1 MKRLALMPIPVPSFL
16 LDAPIYSADRYAPL
30 ADRLKQL
37 FATTSDVVFVQAE
50 AMLAL
55 EAVASSIARP
65 GITALN
71 IVTSQYGTYFGAWL
85 RRGGA
90 VVHDVLAE
98 PGQPVSME
106 AVRTA
111 ADRLSRIDVVVAVH
125 AESSTGALNPLA
137 GIAALA
143 KSRDALCVVDAVASV
158 GGHALDMDALG
169 IDIMVIGAQKALAGP
184 PGVSVA
190 AVSERAWAHI
200 AETPSVGPS
209 SLSLADIKAAWLDR
223 GRGALPGT
231 PPPLEFWAL
240 EAAIDRVAA
249 EGIRNVIMRHERA
262 AMASRAG
269 LRAMGVE
276 PWIADDG
283 AASALITS
291 ARVPSGIDG
300 EALLGHAARF
310 GVALGRGFGDLDGR
324 IVRID
329 HTGVNATFGAV
340 LAALVAYGSALRSLG
355 SAADPGAAAEAV
367 AAVYGSV
374 AAT

>member
-1 MKRLALMPIPVPSFL
+1 MPTPAPRFL

-50 AMLAL
+50 AVPAL
-55 EAVASSIARP
+55 EAVASNIARP

-71 IVTSQYGTYFGAWL
+71 LVTSQYGTYFGAWL

-90 VVHDVLAE
+90 VVHDVRGE
-98 PGQPVSME
+98 PGQPVSIE
-106 AVRTA
+106 AVQTA
-111 ADRLSRIDVVVAVH
+111 ADRLSRIDVVATVH
-125 AESSTGALNPLA
+125 GESSTGALNPLA
-137 GIAALA
+137 RIAALA

-184 PGVSVA
+184 PGVSVV
-190 AVSERAWAHI
+190 AVSARAWAHI
-200 AETPSVGPS
+200 AQTPSVAPS

-240 EAAIDRVAA
+240 EAAVDRVEA
-249 EGIRNVIMRHERA
+249 EGVLNVVMRHQRA

-269 LRAMGVE
+269 LRAMGIE
-276 PWIADDG
+276 PWIADDW

-291 ARVPSGIDG
+291 APVPPGIDG
-300 EALLGHAARF
+300 DALLASAARF
-310 GVALGRGFGDLDGR
+310 DVALGRGFGDLDGR

-340 LAALVAYGSALRSLG
+340 LAALVAYGAAIRSLG
-355 SAADPGAAAEAV
+355 SVADPGAAAEAV

-374 AAT
+374 AAGRSGP

>member
-1 MKRLALMPIPVPSFL
+1 MPIPLPRFL
-16 LDAPIYSADRYAPL
+16 LDAPIYPADRYAPL

-50 AMLAL
+50 AVLAL
-55 EAVASSIARP
+55 EAVASNIARP

-71 IVTSQYGTYFGAWL
+71 VVTSQYGTYFGAWL

-90 VVHDVLAE
+90 VVHDVRVE
-98 PGQPVSME
+98 SGQPVSIE
-106 AVRTA
+106 AVRSA
-111 ADRLSRIDVVVAVH
+111 AGRLGRIDVIATVH
-125 AESSTGALNPLA
+125 GESSTGALNPLA

-158 GGHALDMDALG
+158 GGHALDMDVLG
-169 IDIMVIGAQKALAGP
+169 IDIMVVGAQKALAGP
-184 PGVSVA
+184 PGVSAV
-190 AVSERAWAHI
+190 AVSERAWEHI
-200 AETPSVGPS
+200 AQAPSAAPS
-209 SLSLADIKAAWLDR
+209 SLSLGDIKAAWLDR
-223 GRGALPGT
+223 GRGVLPGT

-240 EAAIDRVAA
+240 EAAIDRVEA
-249 EGIRNVIMRHERA
+249 EGILNVIMRHQRA

-291 ARVPSGIDG
+291 APVPPGIDG
-300 EALLGHAARF
+300 DALLASAARF
-310 GVALGRGFGDLDGR
+310 GVALGRGLGDLDGR

-340 LAALVAYGSALRSLG
+340 LAALIAYGSAIRSLG
-355 SAADPGAAAEAV
+355 SAVDPGAGAEA
-367 AAVYGSV
+367 AAVVHGSV
-374 AAT
+374 AAG

>member
-1 MKRLALMPIPVPSFL
+1 MPIPVPRFL

-30 ADRLKQL
+30 ADRLKPL
-37 FATTSDVVFVQAE
+37 FATTSEVVFVQAE

-55 EAVASSIARP
+55 EAAASSIARP

-90 VVHDVLAE
+90 DVHDVRAE
-98 PGQPVSME
+98 SGQPVSIE
-106 AVRTA
+106 AIRSE
-111 ADRLSRIDVVVAVH
+111 ADRLSRIDVIVAVH
-125 AESSTGALNPLA
+125 GETSTGALNPLA
-137 GIAALA
+137 EIASLA

-158 GGHALDMDALG
+158 GGHALDMDALE

-184 PGVSVA
+184 PGVSVV

-200 AETPSVGPS
+200 ADTPSVAPS
-209 SLSLADIKAAWLDR
+209 SLSLADIKTAWLER

-240 EAAIDRVAA
+240 EAAIDRVEA
-249 EGIRNVIMRHERA
+249 EGILNVIGRHQRA
-262 AMASRAG
+262 ALASRAG
-269 LRAMGVE
+269 LRAMGIE

-283 AASALITS
+283 AASALVTS
-291 ARVPSGIDG
+291 APVPPGMDG
-300 EALLGHAARF
+300 EALLAGAARF
-310 GVALGRGFGDLDGR
+310 GVALGRGFGDLEDR

-329 HTGVNATFGAV
+329 HTGVNATFSAV
-340 LAALVAYGSALRSLG
+340 LAALVAYGSAVRSFG
-355 SAADPGAAAEAV
+355 VSVDPGAAAEAV
-367 AAVYGSV
+367 AAVYG
-374 AAT
+374 AAAAGR